1 MSAEYTLVD
10 RPAKSAAQ
18 GFVGQAWNGRTKYLV
33 GAGLIALSAIMLAPL
48 VLTVLAS
55 LKSTIEQAAVPP
67 TYFTHALS
75 LDSYAKLWSYQDGL
89 PTYLFNSAA
98 TAVLAGS
105 KLTVNGTFDGLLSSA
120 TTAQVHRG
128 PAMGVRG
135 PSFAELTVSKAQKG
149 TLSGAIDLTPEQV
162 QALKKGQLYIQVS
175 SEKAPDGNLWGWFV
189 R

>member
-1 MSAEYTLVD
+1 MALRRSVALLGITALFTLLAVAGSAQTQE
-10 RPAKSAAQ
+10 
-18 GFVGQAWNGRTKYLV
+18 KYRVRLATV
-33 GAGLIALSAIMLAPL
+33 PMDGGMRNTVAG
-48 VLTVLAS
+48 T
-55 LKSTIEQAAVPP
+55 
-67 TYFTHALS
+67 
-75 LDSYAKLWSYQDGL
+75 G
-89 PTYLFNSAA
+89 AA

-162 QALKKGQLYIQVS
+162 QALKKGQLYVQIS